1 MTPNQVAIYGEGPF
15 WFVFVAVF
23 RGGKGRHTTP
33 SGGTPCSGEADATL
47 CPMHTDSDEDSG
59 AGDDSGW
66 SDLEDFIVC
75 KPDRDYSKLFDRRF
89 GYKGGSSRVA
99 LEEGA

>member
-1 MTPNQVAIYGEGPF
+1 
-15 WFVFVAVF
+15 
-23 RGGKGRHTTP
+23 
-33 SGGTPCSGEADATL
+33 
-47 CPMHTDSDEDSG
+47 MHADSDDSGSG

-99 LEEGA
+99 LEEGV